1 MNVEEYEALRAQ
13 EDQEEL
19 ARLREQYSAWLEPH
33 EVYCFINAT
42 PADFLTWLS
51 YFRQRVLPK
60 FPQDPTVATWGGL
73 GIDSY
78 PTCGRPGGSAEETRG
93 KPVDGHMWRCVPL
106 PYGAAEPEPGTL
118 PVSTVWLEAW
128 AVTAAPARS
137 RVELR
142 LVGPHLGRW
151 YEALQAFVLENY
163 PEAGAWRR
171 VHPATAGSTSST
183 TPPEP
188 PSGERAAT
196 GGSPP
201 GEPAEAEKRGMK
213 VGTADRVK
221 EAHRQLKLR
230 NASRHTIFKRV
241 HIDPRTYDTW
251 CKQVTGED
259 PVEPYLVE

>member
-1 MNVEEYEALRAQ
+1 MEEYEALKAQ
-13 EDQEEL
+13 EDAEEL
-19 ARLREQYSAWLEPH
+19 ARLKEQYSVWLGPH
-33 EVYCFINAT
+33 QVYCFISAT

-51 YFRQRVLPK
+51 SFRQRVFPK

-78 PTCGRPGGSAEETRG
+78 PTATRRGGPE
-93 KPVDGHMWRCVPL
+93 DGHMWRCVPF
-106 PYGAAEPEPGTL
+106 PYGATEPEPGTL
-118 PVSTVWLEAW
+118 PVSTVWIEAW

-142 LVGPHLGRW
+142 LEGPHLGRW
-151 YEALQAFVLENY
+151 YEALQAVVLENY

-171 VHPATAGSTSST
+171 VVPPTAGSTSST

-188 PSGERAAT
+188 PSGERAAAPVA
-196 GGSPP
+196 PP
-201 GEPAEAEKRGMK
+201 GEPAEEKPGMK

-221 EAHRQLKLR
+221 EAHRRLKLR
-230 NASRHTIFKRV
+230 QASRNTICKQV
-241 HIDPRTYDTW
+241 HVDPRTDDTW
-251 CKQVTGED
+251 CKKVTVED